1 LSFGDKRM
9 EGIMHIL
16 FFGGRLSRALP
27 APTGEGMIC
36 GSGRNELGGQF
47 ISLADLNFR
56 QSSFSFENFATRNTL
71 LWAAK
76 NLMGLARGVGS
87 GWHCMIAA
95 YVATDCAAFAFAR
108 VLGRPA

>member
-1 LSFGDKRM
+1 MF
-9 EGIMHIL
+9 
-16 FFGGRLSRALP
+16 
-27 APTGEGMIC
+27 C
-36 GSGRNELGGQF
+36 GSGRSELGGQF

-56 QSSFSFENFATRNTL
+56 QGSFSFENLATRNTL

-76 NLMGLARGVGS
+76 NLMGLARGSWRGGVGS

-108 VLGRPA
+108 VLGHPA